1 MYIIYIYIYI
11 YKRID
16 TFTMAARNVREKF
29 GGTSAS
35 LLSHES
41 FPDKATIIR
50 ADNEA
55 RDGEILFG

>member
-1 MYIIYIYIYI
+1 
-11 YKRID
+11 
-16 TFTMAARNVREKF
+16 MAARNVREKF